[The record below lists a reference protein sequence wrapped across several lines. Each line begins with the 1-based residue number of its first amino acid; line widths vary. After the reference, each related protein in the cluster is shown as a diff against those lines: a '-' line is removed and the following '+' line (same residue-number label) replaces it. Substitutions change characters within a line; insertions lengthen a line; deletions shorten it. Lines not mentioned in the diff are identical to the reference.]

1 MNAEQDNGR
10 GRQRLKLGSTPTVTG
25 AFGLAVAHH
34 ALLYLIGDLK
44 LR

>member
-1 MNAEQDNGR
+1 MNAEQDNDR

-34 ALLYLIGDLK
+34 ALLYLMGDLK